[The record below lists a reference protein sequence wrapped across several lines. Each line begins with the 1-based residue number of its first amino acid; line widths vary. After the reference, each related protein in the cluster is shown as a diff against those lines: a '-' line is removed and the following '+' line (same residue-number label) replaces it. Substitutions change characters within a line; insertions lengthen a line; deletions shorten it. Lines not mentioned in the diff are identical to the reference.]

1 MWSLFVTVL
10 QLFCRLIHTKF
21 RSLTLLSAKQ
31 EILKSLDPL
40 TIASGLIDEIREDVR
55 ESIQDAK
62 NKEQTADAKTE
73 GKPADEEENY
83 SKKDEDAVDYS
94 DESEMA
100 DDQTSEDDIK
110 FKEAL
115 SELVFK
121 MPTAP
126 ISKPPSSAQ
135 QQQKKKLDEDD
146 DYDSSDNDTR
156 PTTSDKAVADSKTR
170 PATQPKSSTAARPE
184 TDKADPTDTATTD
197 DEASKEAAASAAN
210 KKRLDTPL
218 AEMLPSKYADVSVTN
233 LFPEFRPNKTLR
245 FSRLFGAAKQSLLP
259 NPWKSVKNKKR
270 KKKRTISENAKENE
284 AGKEAD
290 DGAVVPFD
298 ESAAKQ
304 SKQSTE
310 DTPFQLK
317 FGETNPGEVEED
329 QEEMLKRPLECKNF
343 LNSGDDPSGDFA
355 QKVAHWRSS
364 GPSSYWYCNMFGP
377 EASKIFDFGFKKRQ
391 QQPDE
396 ESEENSSSEEIED
409 DKSDHSLEDCFHM
422 VSH

>member
-1 MWSLFVTVL
+1 
-10 QLFCRLIHTKF
+10 
-21 RSLTLLSAKQ
+21 
-31 EILKSLDPL
+31 
-40 TIASGLIDEIREDVR
+40 
-55 ESIQDAK
+55 
-62 NKEQTADAKTE
+62 
-73 GKPADEEENY
+73 
-83 SKKDEDAVDYS
+83 
-94 DESEMA
+94 
-100 DDQTSEDDIK
+100 
-110 FKEAL
+110 
-115 SELVFK
+115 

-146 DYDSSDNDTR
+146 DYDSSDSDTR
-156 PTTSDKAVADSKTR
+156 PTTSEKAAADSKTR

-184 TDKADPTDTATTD
+184 TDKAD
-197 DEASKEAAASAAN
+197 EASKEASASAAN

-218 AEMLPSKYADVSVTN
+218 AEMLPDRFADVAVTN

-284 AGKEAD
+284 AGKEEHAKEAD

-304 SKQSTE
+304 SKSSE

-317 FGETNPGEVEED
+317 FGETVNPDEVEED

-343 LNSGDDPSGDFA
+343 LNPDDDPNGDLA
-355 QKVAHWRSS
+355 QKIAHWRT
-364 GPSSYWYCNMFGP
+364 GPVSF
-377 EASKIFDFGFKKRQ
+377 
-391 QQPDE
+391 
-396 ESEENSSSEEIED
+396 
-409 DKSDHSLEDCFHM
+409 LELFRAFQFRT
-422 VSH
+422 SRRAFY